1 MRKRKRRE
9 GGLKYFRCQEMGH
22 HQKDCSH
29 EPICY
34 KCKEPGHMVAE
45 CLEVHSKGCEM
56 KMFGFAIP
64 DQGFDSINIPR
75 EQDSQRAA
83 CIIQVLQGEASE
95 QKMEEE
101 LKNLINKQWDWQVR

>member
-1 MRKRKRRE
+1 
-9 GGLKYFRCQEMGH
+9 
-22 HQKDCSH
+22 
-29 EPICY
+29 
-34 KCKEPGHMVAE
+34 MVAE
-45 CLEVHSKGCEM
+45 CLEVHSKGGEM